1 MQCSRSVSDSN
12 QVEDYETDLENSD
25 DDSTVESEELATT
38 ELVVVWW

>member
-1 MQCSRSVSDSN
+1 M
-12 QVEDYETDLENSD
+12 EDYETDLENSD